1 MLEILIGRSQNG
13 AEGRDKVGLGSIRR
27 PVIGLALGGGAAR
40 GFAHIGIVRTL
51 IAHGIVPNVVVGT
64 SIGAVVGGAYA
75 AGHLDT
81 LEEWARSLQPRNI
94 LGYLDIRL
102 NGSGLIGGDKLAAQL
117 EAAIGPTLIED
128 LPLKFATVAT
138 EVRTGHEIWL
148 THGRM
153 VEAMRASYA
162 LPGIF
167 SPVLVGDRWLVDGA
181 MVNPVPV
188 SAARALGA
196 EIVIA
201 ANLSSDVFT
210 HSTTIY
216 SHGAPPVA
224 PEVVAEPPPPPKRG
238 FGKLFSAERTMKREF
253 FGGGGRP
260 GISSVMVDAFNIM
273 QDRITRARL
282 AGDPPDLLISP
293 RVGQIGWFD
302 FHRASDLIA
311 FGARAAERAI
321 DSIQEAIHILAPAGR
336 PGPEADS
343 KPGPVADAEAVNR
356 LAPPRSGGL
365 DVVAQRFLLHLVFA
379 DPPLD
384 DVADRDQ
391 ADNPF
396 VLDHRQMPEFAQRHH
411 FHDRGDRIG
420 RPATDDLARHHR
432 ADRLVEHASAA
443 IAEHAD
449 DVALR
454 QDAFD
459 AAFAHHQYG
468 ADFPLPQNLDRSR
481 KLCARL
487 DALDVM
493 SFGIEDCT
501 YRHCRLP
508 EADRAL
514 ERARS
519 LFP

>member
-1 MLEILIGRSQNG
+1 MLDILVRRGQNSPDDG
-13 AEGRDKVGLGSIRR
+13 DKVGLGSIRR

-51 IAHGIVPNVVVGT
+51 MAHGIAPNVVVGT

-75 AGHLDT
+75 AGHLDK
-81 LEEWARSLQPRNI
+81 LEDWARSLQPRNI

-102 NGSGLIGGDKLAAQL
+102 NGSGLIGGDKLATEL
-117 EAAIGPTLIED
+117 EAAIGKTLIEE
-128 LPLKFATVAT
+128 LPVKFATVAT

-153 VEAMRASYA
+153 VHAMRASYA

-181 MVNPVPV
+181 LVNPVPV

-216 SHGAPPVA
+216 SHGAPADALEAVTEA
-224 PEVVAEPPPPPKRG
+224 APPKRG
-238 FGKLFSAERTMKREF
+238 LGRLFSPERTVKREF

-302 FHRASDLIA
+302 FHRADDLIA

-321 DSIQEAIHILAPAGR
+321 DSIQEAIHLLAPG
-336 PGPEADS
+336 
-343 KPGPVADAEAVNR
+343 VAD
-356 LAPPRSGGL
+356 
-365 DVVAQRFLLHLVFA
+365 
-379 DPPLD
+379 
-384 DVADRDQ
+384 DRD
-391 ADNPF
+391 A
-396 VLDHRQMPEFAQRHH
+396 
-411 FHDRGDRIG
+411 
-420 RPATDDLARHHR
+420 
-432 ADRLVEHASAA
+432 
-443 IAEHAD
+443 
-449 DVALR
+449 
-454 QDAFD
+454 
-459 AAFAHHQYG
+459 
-468 ADFPLPQNLDRSR
+468 
-481 KLCARL
+481 
-487 DALDVM
+487 
-493 SFGIEDCT
+493 
-501 YRHCRLP
+501 
-508 EADRAL
+508 
-514 ERARS
+514 
-519 LFP
+519 

>member
-1 MLEILIGRSQNG
+1 MLEILIGRGQSG
-13 AEGRDKVGLGSIRR
+13 SDGSDKVGLGSIRR

-117 EAAIGPTLIED
+117 EAAIGPILIEE

-153 VEAMRASYA
+153 VDAMRASYA

-181 MVNPVPV
+181 LVNPVPV

-216 SHGAPPVA
+216 SHGPSAEV
-224 PEVVAEPPPPPKRG
+224 PEAMIEAVPPKRG

-282 AGDPPDLLISP
+282 AGDPPDMLISP

-302 FHRASDLIA
+302 FHRADDLIA
-311 FGARAAERAI
+311 YGARAAERAI
-321 DSIQEAIHILAPAGR
+321 ELDPGSDPHSCARFRQTARRSQQEAVI
-336 PGPEADS
+336 
-343 KPGPVADAEAVNR
+343 
-356 LAPPRSGGL
+356 
-365 DVVAQRFLLHLVFA
+365 
-379 DPPLD
+379 
-384 DVADRDQ
+384 
-391 ADNPF
+391 
-396 VLDHRQMPEFAQRHH
+396 
-411 FHDRGDRIG
+411 
-420 RPATDDLARHHR
+420 AR
-432 ADRLVEHASAA
+432 A
-443 IAEHAD
+443 
-449 DVALR
+449 
-454 QDAFD
+454 
-459 AAFAHHQYG
+459 
-468 ADFPLPQNLDRSR
+468 
-481 KLCARL
+481 
-487 DALDVM
+487 
-493 SFGIEDCT
+493 
-501 YRHCRLP
+501 
-508 EADRAL
+508 
-514 ERARS
+514 
-519 LFP
+519 

>member
-1 MLEILIGRSQNG
+1 MLDILIGRSQNG

-40 GFAHIGIVRTL
+40 GFAHIGIIRTL

-181 MVNPVPV
+181 LVNPVPV

-210 HSTTIY
+210 HSTTVY
-216 SHGAPPVA
+216 SHGAPAEA
-224 PEVVAEPPPPPKRG
+224 PEVGSEPAPPKRG
-238 FGKLFSAERTMKREF
+238 FGRLFSAERTVKREF

-302 FHRASDLIA
+302 FHRADDLIG

-321 DSIQEAIHILAPAGR
+321 DSIQEAIHILAPG
-336 PGPEADS
+336 
-343 KPGPVADAEAVNR
+343 
-356 LAPPRSGGL
+356 SGK
-365 DVVAQRFLLHLVFA
+365 
-379 DPPLD
+379 
-384 DVADRDQ
+384 
-391 ADNPF
+391 
-396 VLDHRQMPEFAQRHH
+396 
-411 FHDRGDRIG
+411 
-420 RPATDDLARHHR
+420 T
-432 ADRLVEHASAA
+432 
-443 IAEHAD
+443 
-449 DVALR
+449 
-454 QDAFD
+454 
-459 AAFAHHQYG
+459 G
-468 ADFPLPQNLDRSR
+468 ADKAP
-481 KLCARL
+481 
-487 DALDVM
+487 
-493 SFGIEDCT
+493 
-501 YRHCRLP
+501 
-508 EADRAL
+508 
-514 ERARS
+514 
-519 LFP
+519 

>member
-1 MLEILIGRSQNG
+1 MLDSWMGRGQKGSDG
-13 AEGRDKVGLGSIRR
+13 HDKVGLGSIRR

-75 AGHLDT
+75 AGQLDT

-94 LGYLDIRL
+94 FGYLDIRL
-102 NGSGLIGGDKLAAQL
+102 NGSGLIGGDKLASQL
-117 EAAIGPTLIED
+117 EAAIGHTLIED
-128 LPLKFATVAT
+128 LPVKFATVAT

-181 MVNPVPV
+181 LVNPVPV
-188 SAARALGA
+188 SAARAFGA

-201 ANLSSDVFT
+201 ANLSSDVFA

-216 SHGAPPVA
+216 SHGPSADEVTVAVTPEPVS
-224 PEVVAEPPPPPKRG
+224 EPAPPKRS

-260 GISSVMVDAFNIM
+260 GISTVMVDAFNIM

-302 FHRASDLIA
+302 FHRADDLIA
-311 FGARAAERAI
+311 HGSRAAERAI
-321 DSIQEAIHILAPAGR
+321 ESIQEAIHILAPNAT
-336 PGPEADS
+336 
-343 KPGPVADAEAVNR
+343 NT
-356 LAPPRSGGL
+356 
-365 DVVAQRFLLHLVFA
+365 
-379 DPPLD
+379 
-384 DVADRDQ
+384 
-391 ADNPF
+391 
-396 VLDHRQMPEFAQRHH
+396 
-411 FHDRGDRIG
+411 
-420 RPATDDLARHHR
+420 ATD
-432 ADRLVEHASAA
+432 VEKM
-443 IAEHAD
+443 
-449 DVALR
+449 
-454 QDAFD
+454 
-459 AAFAHHQYG
+459 
-468 ADFPLPQNLDRSR
+468 P
-481 KLCARL
+481 
-487 DALDVM
+487 
-493 SFGIEDCT
+493 
-501 YRHCRLP
+501 
-508 EADRAL
+508 
-514 ERARS
+514 
-519 LFP
+519 

>member
-1 MLEILIGRSQNG
+1 VLEKLIGRGQNG
-13 AEGRDKVGLGSIRR
+13 IHGRGKEGLGSTRR

-81 LEEWARSLQPRNI
+81 LEEWARSLQRRNI

-117 EAAIGPTLIED
+117 EAAIGQILIEE

-153 VEAMRASYA
+153 VHAMRASYA

-181 MVNPVPV
+181 LVNPVPV

-216 SHGAPPVA
+216 SHGASAAV
-224 PEVVAEPPPPPKRG
+224 PEVAIEVAPPKRG
-238 FGKLFSAERTMKREF
+238 FGRLFSAERTVKREF

-260 GISSVMVDAFNIM
+260 GISTVMVDAFNIM

-302 FHRASDLIA
+302 FHRADDLIA
-311 FGARAAERAI
+311 HGTRAAERAI
-321 DSIQEAIHILAPAGR
+321 VSIQEAIHILAPGSVE
-336 PGPEADS
+336 PP
-343 KPGPVADAEAVNR
+343 PAVDKV
-356 LAPPRSGGL
+356 P
-365 DVVAQRFLLHLVFA
+365 
-379 DPPLD
+379 
-384 DVADRDQ
+384 
-391 ADNPF
+391 
-396 VLDHRQMPEFAQRHH
+396 
-411 FHDRGDRIG
+411 
-420 RPATDDLARHHR
+420 
-432 ADRLVEHASAA
+432 
-443 IAEHAD
+443 
-449 DVALR
+449 
-454 QDAFD
+454 
-459 AAFAHHQYG
+459 
-468 ADFPLPQNLDRSR
+468 
-481 KLCARL
+481 
-487 DALDVM
+487 
-493 SFGIEDCT
+493 
-501 YRHCRLP
+501 
-508 EADRAL
+508 
-514 ERARS
+514 
-519 LFP
+519 